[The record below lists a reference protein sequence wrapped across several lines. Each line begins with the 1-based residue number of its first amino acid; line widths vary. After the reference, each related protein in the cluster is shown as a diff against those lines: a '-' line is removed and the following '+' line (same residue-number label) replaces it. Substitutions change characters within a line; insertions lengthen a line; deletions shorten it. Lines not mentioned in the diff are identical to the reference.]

1 MQNVLFSITLFFQL
15 YAHHTLPLKQNE
27 EMKHDR
33 MNKYFRVKTAYYG
46 FKSATKIIL
55 QGKFLMVKF
64 SGWEQEM
71 KALFT
76 GCSIQ
81 GRFFTTWR

>member
-1 MQNVLFSITLFFQL
+1 
-15 YAHHTLPLKQNE
+15 
-27 EMKHDR
+27 